1 MDKRDEEGR
10 TLKVHMSKD
19 SMELEGRLKVVR
31 ERRRSRCNRKR
42 EILEEKSGGDCKI
55 PKEVE
60 KLSNYHQQNHTS
72 KKEVDRVGRTYSE
85 QILKKGVSINWEV
98 PIGKAVSTGE

>member
-10 TLKVHMSKD
+10 TLKANMSKD

-42 EILEEKSGGDCKI
+42 DLRREIWGRFQNSQGGK
-55 PKEVE
+55 
-60 KLSNYHQQNHTS
+60 KLPNYHQQNHAS

-98 PIGKAVSTGE
+98 PIGKAVSTRE